1 MATQTAGKPFLV
13 SRARLVRLTE
23 NNSKMVWFKQGLKG
37 AVSKVGRA
45 FNSRLA
51 DDGCPK
57 SQMLPL
63 PPPPSPPPALQP
75 DSAS

>member
-23 NNSKMVWFKQGLKG
+23 NNSKLVWFKQGLKG

-45 FNSRLA
+45 FNSR
-51 DDGCPK
+51 
-57 SQMLPL
+57 
-63 PPPPSPPPALQP
+63 
-75 DSAS
+75 